1 MLSSIVVV
9 ALFPFFFFFTFPEF
23 FFPVWFVGFPQPIY
37 VYYLSFEASPL
48 FSFVSG

>member
-9 ALFPFFFFFTFPEF
+9 ALFPFFLHFLNFFFT
-23 FFPVWFVGFPQPIY
+23 VWFVGFPQPIY
-37 VYYLSFEASPL
+37 DYYLSFEASSL

>member
-9 ALFPFFFFFTFPEF
+9 ALFPFFFTFPEF

-37 VYYLSFEASPL
+37 DYYLSFEASPL